1 MKQLL
6 MGAVL
11 VFVFTG
17 CASWHNHGSPGDD
30 SSHQTANDRPQENYD
45 CGLMDPSRP
54 VVTPWLSWG
63 NSSLNY

>member
-6 MGAVL
+6 MVTMA

-17 CASWHNHGSPGDD
+17 CASWDNHGSPGDD
-30 SSHQTANDRPQENYD
+30 RSHETANDRSQENYD

-54 VVTPWLSWG
+54 VRTPWPSWG
-63 NSSLNY
+63 NSFATF